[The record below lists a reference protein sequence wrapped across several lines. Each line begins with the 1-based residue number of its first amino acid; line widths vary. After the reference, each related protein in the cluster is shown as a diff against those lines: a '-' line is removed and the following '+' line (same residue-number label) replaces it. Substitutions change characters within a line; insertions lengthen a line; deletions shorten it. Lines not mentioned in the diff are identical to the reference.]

1 MIGSRAAGTL
11 EQEMY
16 FLTARTLFLVLLLAS
31 LCTGEGRLRGLLRL
45 SGPAQTER
53 PCVRFHV
60 GERRKLY
67 VIASASARCNR
78 SSRGE

>member
-1 MIGSRAAGTL
+1 
-11 EQEMY
+11 MY
-16 FLTARTLFLVLLLAS
+16 FSAVRPLFPVLLLGS
-31 LCTGEGRLRGLLRL
+31 LCTGEGRLRGLPRL
-45 SGPAQTER
+45 IATYVPAQTER

-60 GERRKLY
+60 GKRRNLY